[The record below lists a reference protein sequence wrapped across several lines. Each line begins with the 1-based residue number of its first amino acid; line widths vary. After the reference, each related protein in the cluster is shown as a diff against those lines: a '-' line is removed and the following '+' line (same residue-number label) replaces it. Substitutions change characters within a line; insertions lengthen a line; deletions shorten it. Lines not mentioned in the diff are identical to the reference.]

1 MRRTKAERTE
11 QQNNSRLE
19 ISGVLLLALGCFAA
33 AAYFGLPT
41 GTIGAFIDKVMNY
54 TLGKGA
60 FLFPLACIVLGIRFS
75 FSHKGIGFSK
85 KGLAL
90 TLLMLCLLGTAHHVF
105 VPVGEELVP
114 EQLKEGGGLLGGAF
128 LLALRRLSGTAG
140 ALIILIAGIICSVL
154 LTGKLSLKASAETAG
169 RKAKN
174 LSLIHI

>member
-90 TLLMLCLLGTAHHVF
+90 TLLMLCLLGTAHHV
-105 VPVGEELVP
+105 LY
-114 EQLKEGGGLLGGAF
+114 LEGKSWF
-128 LLALRRLSGTAG
+128 LN
-140 ALIILIAGIICSVL
+140 
-154 LTGKLSLKASAETAG
+154 SLKKVAVYWAE
-169 RKAKN
+169 
-174 LSLIHI
+174 LFF

>member
-1 MRRTKAERTE
+1 MPNLRRTKAERTE

-128 LLALRRLSGTAG
+128 LLALRRLSVRNSWSIDNFDCRYHLQRFINGEIVFKG
-140 ALIILIAGIICSVL
+140 F
-154 LTGKLSLKASAETAG
+154 G
-169 RKAKN
+169 RN
-174 LSLIHI
+174 SW

>member
-75 FSHKGIGFSK
+75 FSHKELVFSK
-85 KGLAL
+85 KVSPNIIDA
-90 TLLMLCLLGTAHHVF
+90 
-105 VPVGEELVP
+105 VPFRHSSSCFCTCRG
-114 EQLKEGGGLLGGAF
+114 
-128 LLALRRLSGTAG
+128 RAG
-140 ALIILIAGIICSVL
+140 S
-154 LTGKLSLKASAETAG
+154 
-169 RKAKN
+169 
-174 LSLIHI
+174 

>member
-75 FSHKGIGFSK
+75 FSHKNCTHHHTDKFLFFS
-85 KGLAL
+85 LY
-90 TLLMLCLLGTAHHVF
+90 LLQQELL
-105 VPVGEELVP
+105 
-114 EQLKEGGGLLGGAF
+114 
-128 LLALRRLSGTAG
+128 
-140 ALIILIAGIICSVL
+140 
-154 LTGKLSLKASAETAG
+154 
-169 RKAKN
+169 
-174 LSLIHI
+174 

>member
-114 EQLKEGGGLLGGAF
+114 EQLKDCLLYTSPSPRDA
-128 LLALRRLSGTAG
+128 
-140 ALIILIAGIICSVL
+140 
-154 LTGKLSLKASAETAG
+154 
-169 RKAKN
+169 
-174 LSLIHI
+174 

>member
-1 MRRTKAERTE
+1 VPNLRRTKAERTE

-114 EQLKEGGGLLGGAF
+114 EQL
-128 LLALRRLSGTAG
+128 RRWRSIGRSFSFSIKT
-140 ALIILIAGIICSVL
+140 SVRNSWSIDNFDCRYHL
-154 LTGKLSLKASAETAG
+154 QRFINGEIVFKGFG
-169 RKAKN
+169 RN
-174 LSLIHI
+174 SW

>member
-60 FLFPLACIVLGIRFS
+60 FLFPLACIVLVLDFLFR
-75 FSHKGIGFSK
+75 
-85 KGLAL
+85 
-90 TLLMLCLLGTAHHVF
+90 TR
-105 VPVGEELVP
+105 ELVF
-114 EQLKEGGGLLGGAF
+114 QK
-128 LLALRRLSGTAG
+128 
-140 ALIILIAGIICSVL
+140 
-154 LTGKLSLKASAETAG
+154 KD
-169 RKAKN
+169 
-174 LSLIHI
+174 